1 MSMKIFRRL
10 ANKGRIQ
17 IRKVLLLVW
26 IMVLSSCVYVCR
38 LTALLAAPRE
48 FVQDHLLLLLQLVS
62 NYVLLVA
69 ENSCSTLNLNVSG
82 HIMLLLVS
90 SPTLVIVVQVA
101 ISQVV
106 HKCAIL

>member
-1 MSMKIFRRL
+1 MKIFRRL

-48 FVQDHLLLLLQLVS
+48 FVQDHLLLLLLQLVS

-69 ENSCSTLNLNVSG
+69 ENACSTLNLNVSG